1 MERVIAAKAAPTR
14 RTSMKDY
21 IDIKGASE
29 HNLKNINVRIP
40 RNQFVVITGV
50 SGSGKSTLA
59 FDTLF
64 AEGQRRYVESLSA
77 YARQFLEQ
85 MPKPQ
90 VESIEGL
97 SPAIAIEQ
105 KTTSNNPRST
115 VGTVTEIYD
124 YLRVLFARIGTP
136 RCWICGRAI
145 ESMSIQQMAQAVLE
159 YGPGRKVIL
168 FSPLISGRKGE
179 YTKLFERLA
188 REGFVR
194 VRVNGELYD
203 IEEVPRLDKNKKHT
217 IEVVVDRIV
226 LKDQVMTRLLDSIET
241 ACKLSGGTITVEDDL
256 GGSYIYSEHY
266 SCPVCNTSFS
276 EISPRMFSFNNPH
289 GACDM
294 CHGLGVLI
302 KIDPD
307 LVIPD
312 KKRSLSQGAIISWGV
327 PPGRF
332 ASRMIRYLAKNLRFD
347 ENTPF
352 ERIPEE
358 ARQVILYG
366 GAMKDSYAEPFEG
379 VIPNL
384 SRRLKETETGDISN
398 DISRF
403 LNNITCPSCKGARLK
418 NEVLHI
424 TIGDKNIFELTA
436 MNVDDL
442 ISFFRSLKLSLKN
455 EEIAARLIK
464 EITERLGFL
473 TSVGIGYL
481 SLSRSAGTLSSG
493 ESQRIRLATQ
503 IGSALM
509 GVMYILDEPTI
520 GLHQRDNERLINTL
534 KHLRDLGNT
543 LIVVEHDE
551 ETILGSD
558 YVIDM
563 GPGAG
568 EQGGSIVFQG
578 IPADLVKDTSS
589 LTGNYLS
596 GRIKI
601 HAPEH
606 PRRPLGNYLRIKG
619 ARANNLKNINV
630 DIPLGLFTC
639 ITGVSGSG
647 KSSLVIDTLYPFLS
661 SALTGNRIHNLQVK
675 GVAGLEH
682 LDRVINVDQSP
693 IGRTPRSN
701 PATYTGVFTL
711 IRELFSMLP
720 DAKVRGYKPG
730 RFSFNV
736 KGGRCEACQGDGL
749 IKIEMHFLP
758 DVYVMCDQCQG
769 RRFNDETL
777 EIKYK
782 GRSIA
787 DVLEMTVSQAFELF
801 DAVPKIKRK
810 LKTLIDVGM
819 DYIRLGQSA
828 TTLSGGEAQRTKL
841 ARELSKRST
850 GRTVYILDEPTT
862 GLHFDDI
869 NKLLIV
875 LHRLVDEG
883 NTVIIIEHNMDMI
896 RSADHIIDL
905 GPEGGDEGGNL
916 VAQGSPEE
924 ITRVAGSYTG
934 QYLKGRLKR

>member
-1 MERVIAAKAAPTR
+1 MERVIAAKGAPTR

-203 IEEVPRLDKNKKHT
+203 IEEVPHLDKNKKHT

-226 LKDQVMTRLLDSIET
+226 LKEQVMTRLLDSIET

-332 ASRMIRYLAKNLRFD
+332 ANRMIRYLAKNLRFD

-403 LNNITCPSCKGARLK
+403 LNNITCPSCKGGRLK

-442 ISFFRSLKLSLKN
+442 ISFFRSLKLSFKN

-647 KSSLVIDTLYPFLS
+647 KSSLVIDTLYPYLS
-661 SALTGNRIHNLQVK
+661 SALTGSRIHNLQVK

-777 EIKYK
+777 EIRYK

-916 VAQGSPEE
+916 VARGSPEE

>member
-1 MERVIAAKAAPTR
+1 
-14 RTSMKDY
+14 MKDY

-40 RNQFVVITGV
+40 RNRFVVITGV

-145 ESMSIQQMAQAVLE
+145 ESMSIQQMARAVFEL
-159 YGPGRKVIL
+159 GVGRKVIL

-179 YTKLFERLA
+179 YAKLFERLA

-203 IEEVPRLDKNKKHT
+203 IEEVPGLEKNKKHT

-241 ACKLSGGTITVEDDL
+241 ACKLSGGTITVEDDR

-289 GACDM
+289 GACDT

-312 KKRSLSQGAIISWGV
+312 KRRSLSQGAIVSWGV

-332 ASRMIRYLAKNLRFD
+332 ASRMISYLAKNLRFD

-352 ERIPEE
+352 EKIPEE

-366 GAMKDSYAEPFEG
+366 GPMKDSYAEPFEG

-384 SRRLKETETGDISN
+384 SRRLKETETGEISN

-403 LNNITCPSCKGARLK
+403 LNNITCPSCNGARLK

-424 TIGDKNIFELTA
+424 TVGDKNIFELTA
-436 MNVDDL
+436 MNVDEL

-473 TSVGIGYL
+473 SSVGIGYL
-481 SLSRSAGTLSSG
+481 SLSRTAGTLSSG

-551 ETILGSD
+551 ETILCSD

-578 IPADLVKDTSS
+578 LPADLVKDTSS

-606 PRRPLGNYLRIKG
+606 PRRPLGNYLCIKG
-619 ARANNLKNINV
+619 AQANNLKNINV
-630 DIPLGLFTC
+630 NIPLGLFTC

-647 KSSLVIDTLYPFLS
+647 KSSLVIDTLYPYLS
-661 SALTGNRIHNLQVK
+661 SALTGNRIHNLHVK
-675 GVAGLEH
+675 GITGLEH

-720 DAKVRGYKPG
+720 DAKVRGYMPG

-787 DVLEMTVSQAFELF
+787 DVLEMTVSRAVELF

-916 VAQGSPEE
+916 VAEGSPEE
-924 ITRVAGSYTG
+924 ISRVAGSYTG

>member
-1 MERVIAAKAAPTR
+1 
-14 RTSMKDY
+14 MKDY

-203 IEEVPRLDKNKKHT
+203 IEEVPHLDKNKKHT

-289 GACDM
+289 GACDT

-312 KKRSLSQGAIISWGV
+312 KRRSLSQGAIISWGV

-352 ERIPEE
+352 EKIPEE

-384 SRRLKETETGDISN
+384 SRRLKETDTGDISN

-403 LNNITCPSCKGARLK
+403 LNNITCPSCNGARLK

-647 KSSLVIDTLYPFLS
+647 KSSLVIDTLYPYLS
-661 SALTGNRIHNLQVK
+661 SALTGSRIHNLQVK

>member
-1 MERVIAAKAAPTR
+1 
-14 RTSMKDY
+14 MKDY

-647 KSSLVIDTLYPFLS
+647 KSSLVIDTLYPYLS
-661 SALTGNRIHNLQVK
+661 SALTGSRIHNLQVK

-777 EIKYK
+777 EIRYK

>member
-1 MERVIAAKAAPTR
+1 
-14 RTSMKDY
+14 MKDY
-21 IDIKGASE
+21 IEIKGASE
-29 HNLKNINVRIP
+29 HNLKDIDVRIP
-40 RNQFVVITGV
+40 RNRFVVITGV
-50 SGSGKSTLA
+50 SGSGKSSLA

-124 YLRVLFARIGTP
+124 YLRVLFARVGTP

-145 ESMSIQQMAQAVLE
+145 ESMSIQQMAQAVLDL
-159 YGPGRKVIL
+159 GAGRKVVL

-179 YTKLFERLA
+179 YAKLFERLA

-194 VRVNGELYD
+194 VRVNGELCD
-203 IEEVPRLDKNKKHT
+203 IEEVPRLEKNKKHT

-241 ACKLSGGTITVEDDL
+241 ACKLSGGTIMVEDDS

-289 GACDM
+289 GACDT

-312 KKRSLSQGAIISWGV
+312 KKRSLRQGAIISWGV

-347 ENTPF
+347 EDTPF
-352 ERIPEE
+352 EKLPEE

-366 GAMKDSYAEPFEG
+366 GPMKDFYTEPFEG

-384 SRRLKETETGDISN
+384 TRRLKETETGEISN

-424 TIGDKNIFELTA
+424 TIGDKNIFELTT
-436 MNVDDL
+436 MNVNEL

-455 EEIAARLIK
+455 EEIAARLTK
-464 EITERLGFL
+464 EITGRLGFL

-551 ETILGSD
+551 ETILSSD

-601 HAPEH
+601 HTPDH

-619 ARANNLKNINV
+619 AQANNLKNINV

-647 KSSLVIDTLYPFLS
+647 KSSLVIDTLYPYLS
-661 SALTGNRIHNLQVK
+661 SALTGSRIHNLPVK
-675 GVAGLEH
+675 GITGLEH

-720 DAKVRGYKPG
+720 DARVRGYKPG

-787 DVLEMTVSQAFELF
+787 DVLEMTVSQAFEVF

-924 ITRVAGSYTG
+924 ITRVTGSYTG
-934 QYLKGRLKR
+934 QYLKGHLKR

>member
-1 MERVIAAKAAPTR
+1 
-14 RTSMKDY
+14 MKDF
-21 IDIKGASE
+21 IEIKGASE
-29 HNLKNINVRIP
+29 HNLKGIDVRIP
-40 RNQFVVITGV
+40 RNAFVVVTGV

-59 FDTLF
+59 FDTLY

-115 VGTVTEIYD
+115 VGTITEIYD
-124 YLRVLFARIGTP
+124 YLRVLFARIGTAH
-136 RCWICGRAI
+136 CWICGNTI
-145 ESMSIQQMAQAVLE
+145 ESMTVQQMAQAVMEL
-159 YGPGRKVIL
+159 GQGRRAVL
-168 FSPLISGRKGE
+168 LAPMVAGRKGE
-179 YTKLFERLA
+179 YAKLFERLS

-194 VRVNGELYD
+194 VRINGEYFEL
-203 IEEVPRLDKNKKHT
+203 EEVPRLDRNRKHD
-217 IEVVVDRIV
+217 IEVVVDRVV
-226 LKDQVMTRLLDSIET
+226 LKEGVMSRLLDSIET
-241 ACKLSGGTITVEDDL
+241 ACRLSGGTLAVVDDT
-256 GGSYIYSEHY
+256 GASRVFSEQY
-266 SCPVCNTSFS
+266 GCPVCNTSLP

-289 GACDM
+289 GACET
-294 CHGLGVLI
+294 CHGLGMLLE
-302 KIDPD
+302 IDPD
-307 LVIPD
+307 LVVPD
-312 KKRSLSQGAIISWGV
+312 RKRSLNQGALVPWGV

-332 ASRMIRYLAKNLRFD
+332 AGRMIRSLERSLGFD
-347 ENTPF
+347 GDTPF
-352 ERIPEE
+352 EDLPDKVKD
-358 ARQVILYG
+358 VILYG
-366 GAMKDSYAEPFEG
+366 GFLDEPHGGPFEG

-384 SRRLKETETGDISN
+384 TRRMKETATGDISE

-403 LNNITCPSCKGARLK
+403 LNTVACPACGGARLRK
-418 NEVLHI
+418 EILNVRV
-424 TIGDKNIFELTA
+424 GGRNIFELTSMA
-436 MNVDDL
+436 VDDL
-442 ISFFRSLKLSLKN
+442 MGFFSRLELSPKN
-455 EEIAARLIK
+455 QEIASRLIK
-464 EITERLGFL
+464 EIVDRLGFL
-473 TSVGIGYL
+473 SSVGIGYL
-481 SLSRSAGTLSSG
+481 TLSRSAGTLSSG
-493 ESQRIRLATQ
+493 EAQRIRLATQ

-551 ETILGSD
+551 ETILAAD
-558 YVIDM
+558 HVIDM

-568 EQGGSIVFQG
+568 EQGGRIVFQG
-578 IPADLVKDTSS
+578 SPEELSESASS
-589 LTGNYLS
+589 LTGRYLS
-596 GRIKI
+596 GSLAI
-601 HAPEH
+601 HSPEH
-606 PRRPLGNYLRIKG
+606 PRRPAG
-619 ARANNLKNINV
+619 ARIRIRGANANNLKDLDV
-630 DIPLGLFTC
+630 DIPLKVFTC

-647 KSSLVIDTLYPFLS
+647 KSSLVIDTLYPYLNAVLS
-661 SALTGNRIHNLQVK
+661 GSRNLPRTVRSITGI
-675 GVAGLEH
+675 EFI
-682 LDRVINVDQSP
+682 DRVINVDQSP

-711 IRELFSMLP
+711 IRELFTQLP
-720 DAKVRGYKPG
+720 DARVRGYRPG

-749 IKIEMHFLP
+749 IRIEMHFLP
-758 DVYVMCDQCQG
+758 DVYVMCDQCRG

-777 EIKYK
+777 EIRYK

-787 DVLEMTVSQAFELF
+787 DVLDMTVSQAMELF
-801 DAVPKIKRK
+801 DAVPSIRRK
-810 LKTLIDVGM
+810 LKTLVDVGM

-850 GRTVYILDEPTT
+850 GRTLYILDEPST

-883 NTVIIIEHNMDMI
+883 NTVLVIEHNMDII

-905 GPEGGDEGGNL
+905 GPEGGDQGGMV
-916 VAQGSPEE
+916 VAQGSPQQ
-924 ITRVAGSYTG
+924 ISRCRASHTG
-934 QYLKGRLKR
+934 RYLGMHRRR

>member
-1 MERVIAAKAAPTR
+1 
-14 RTSMKDY
+14 MKDY
-21 IDIKGASE
+21 IEIKGAGE
-29 HNLKNINVRIP
+29 HNLKDINVSIP
-40 RNQFVVITGV
+40 RNRFVVITGV

-136 RCWICGRAI
+136 RCWICGRTI
-145 ESMSIQQMAQAVLE
+145 ESMSIQQMAQAVFE
-159 YGPGRKVIL
+159 CGVGRKVIL
-168 FSPLISGRKGE
+168 FAPLISGRKGE

-241 ACKLSGGTITVEDDL
+241 ACKLSGGTIMVEDES
-256 GGSYIYSEHY
+256 GGSSIYSEHY
-266 SCPVCNTSFS
+266 SCPVCNTSFP

-289 GACDM
+289 GACET

-312 KKRSLSQGAIISWGV
+312 KKRSLSQGAIVSWGV

-332 ASRMIRYLAKNLRFD
+332 ASRMIRYLARNLRFNAD
-347 ENTPF
+347 TPF
-352 ERIPEE
+352 EKLPEE

-366 GAMKDSYAEPFEG
+366 GLMKDSYSEPFEG
-379 VIPNL
+379 IIPNL
-384 SRRLKETETGDISN
+384 TRRLKETETGEISN

-424 TIGDKNIFELTA
+424 TIGDKNIFELTT

-442 ISFFRSLKLSLKN
+442 ITFFRSLKLSPKN

-601 HAPEH
+601 HAPDH

-619 ARANNLKNINV
+619 AQANNLKNINV

-647 KSSLVIDTLYPFLS
+647 KSSLVIDTLYPYLS
-661 SALTGNRIHNLQVK
+661 SALTGSRIHNLHVK
-675 GVAGLEH
+675 GIAGLEH

-787 DVLEMTVSQAFELF
+787 DVLGMTVSQAFELF

-916 VAQGSPEE
+916 VAQGSPEA
-924 ITRVAGSYTG
+924 ITRVTGSYTG
-934 QYLKGRLKR
+934 RYLKGHLKR